1 MMDQSMTYRSIYV
14 PVDNSPHSN
23 RAIDRALA
31 LGRAFEARLTGCHVY
46 AAKMHDYRFKQMEYT
61 LPEEYLVES
70 ELARQ
75 RKIHDSLI
83 TMGLE
88 LISDCYL
95 EDLDRRASEVGL
107 ACEKKMMDGKHA
119 VEILR
124 DVAGSDYDLV
134 VLGALGI
141 GRTRDSQLGSVCS
154 RVAREAGRDTWVVKH
169 VPAEGDPERD
179 TILVGIDGSPQSFGA
194 LLTAV
199 ELAKRCGKRL
209 EVVGVYDPYLHYAV
223 FKGVVEVLTERA
235 AKVFRFEEQ
244 NQLHEEIIDTG
255 LAQIY
260 QSHLEV
266 AASVAR
272 EQGVEVTKTLLDGK
286 AFQKVLDH
294 ARKVEPWVLVIGRVG
309 VHSTEGEALGS
320 NTENLLR
327 LAPCDVLLTSRAYVP
342 DLDLKAEES
351 IHWTPEAEERM
362 TRVPDMVKGI
372 ARTAIL
378 RLALEQG
385 HSVVSSDLVTEAM
398 ERFMPKRSAGATEKL
413 AEALALEKARREP
426 VSVCRQCGL
435 AAKTSDPE
443 VCTVCGARDFEVV
456 TPEMVAAIAELEG
469 GVEEETTYDGRKLAW
484 TQEAKK
490 ALRAID
496 DRYQRRRAKAR
507 IEKAAHG
514 RRMDPVTLEFAQRF
528 IEEETGVLYKP
539 HAAAG
544 NGAATGNGHAA
555 NGNGAGNGAG
565 AAGRSAQAP
574 SRDPDGAVTGAVE
587 RGRPIDPNG
596 LAESGSDAGSASD
609 DEDRGLAI
617 VARDD
622 KGNPLL
628 SRREWTAD
636 AVARILRVPAGFMR
650 DRTQARVEE
659 LAAER
664 SAGTIDLALVEA
676 GIEIGVQ
683 AMAEM
688 IAQQEAGQAP
698 VAAEPAET
706 AGNGRA
712 AAATSPGAPAGHR
725 AGTAGDGRSA
735 AETQAAGSCPFSGAT
750 TAEQARAAAAG
761 GCPSARATARP
772 AEDAAGEESRPG
784 LALNEVGL
792 MSELVRKRREL
803 DGSRGG

>member
-1 MMDQSMTYRSIYV
+1 MMDSVSYQSIYV

-31 LGRAFEARLTGCHVY
+31 LGRAFDARLTGCHVY

-107 ACEKKMMDGKHA
+107 ACERKMMDGKHA

-141 GRTRDSQLGSVCS
+141 GRTRDSQLGSVCA

-169 VPAEGDPERD
+169 VPAPDEPERD
-179 TILVGIDGSPQSFGA
+179 VILVGVDGSPQSFGA

-199 ELAKRCGKRL
+199 ELARRCGKRL

-272 EQGVEVTKTLLDGK
+272 EHGVEVTKTLLDGK

-309 VHSTEGEALGS
+309 VHSTEGESLGS

-327 LAPCDVLLTSRAYVP
+327 LAPCDVLLTSRTYVP
-342 DLDLKAEES
+342 ELDLKAEES

-435 AAKTSDPE
+435 AAKTADPE

-469 GVEEETTYDGRKLAW
+469 GIEEETGYDGRKLAW

-539 HAAAG
+539 HTAAG
-544 NGAATGNGHAA
+544 SGAAA
-555 NGNGAGNGAG
+555 NGNGANGNGAG
-565 AAGRSAQAP
+565 GGAADRSAQAP
-574 SRDPDGAVTGAVE
+574 SRDPDGAAAGAVQ
-587 RGRPIDPNG
+587 RGQTMDPNG
-596 LAESGSDAGSASD
+596 LAASESASAAGSDID
-609 DEDRGLAI
+609 DDRGLAI

-628 SRREWTAD
+628 SRREWTGE

-664 SAGTIDLALVEA
+664 GAATVDLALVEA

-688 IAQQEAGQAP
+688 IAQPEAGQAP
-698 VAAEPAET
+698 A
-706 AGNGRA
+706 
-712 AAATSPGAPAGHR
+712 
-725 AGTAGDGRSA
+725 A
-735 AETQAAGSCPFSGAT
+735 AETKAAGSCPFSSAT
-750 TAEQARAAAAG
+750 TAEQAQAAAAG
-761 GCPSARATARP
+761 GCPSARVAARP
-772 AEDAAGEESRPG
+772 AADAAGEESRPAR
-784 LALNEVGL
+784 ALNEVGL
-792 MSELVRKRREL
+792 MSELVKKRREA
-803 DGSRGG
+803 DGPRGE